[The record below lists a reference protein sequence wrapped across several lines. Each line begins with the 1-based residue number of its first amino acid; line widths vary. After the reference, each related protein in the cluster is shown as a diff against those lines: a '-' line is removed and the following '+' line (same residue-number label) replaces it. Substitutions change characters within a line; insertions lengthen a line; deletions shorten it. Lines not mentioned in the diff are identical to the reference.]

1 MKLKKTAQPWAVL
14 LLPFFSDT
22 GVFSVNYVAVKVWFI
37 FAHLQ
42 PVEHGPSARENTA
55 PTRYVRDTFIPAFI
69 DLFTHSA
76 RGLRNGC
83 FLGSRN
89 LEFSSEPFLVQLTGS

>member
-1 MKLKKTAQPWAVL
+1 MLL
-14 LLPFFSDT
+14 LLPFFDT

-55 PTRYVRDTFIPAFI
+55 PTRYVHDTFIPAFI
-69 DLFTHSA
+69 YSFTHSS

-83 FLGSRN
+83 FLGSGN
-89 LEFSSEPFLVQLTGS
+89 LEFLSEPLLVQLTGS